1 MKLSHLGFFCAVV
14 EHGTVA
20 AAADKLNC
28 VPSNVTIRIREL
40 EEQLGVALFSRERNR
55 LFVTPEGRMLYDKAR
70 TLLGLASE
78 AQQLFAGERPVGTLR
93 IGALDVVLNNHLPPR
108 LPAYRSRMP
117 DVELHLH
124 PGYSLALERKLVDG
138 EFDLIVSD
146 GPISHP
152 LLASS
157 LAFRERLKLITPR
170 GIRTLSPKPLAAF
183 EFYVFGKDCHY
194 RRIVDNW
201 LATTGLTPRA
211 VLEIESYPAM
221 FACVAAGH
229 GIACVPD
236 SFLATYRNAYP
247 VNAHALPAADSA
259 DIHFVWRKY
268 QASALVTDFID
279 IVSSKA
285 SA

>member
-1 MKLSHLGFFCAVV
+1 MKLSHLGFFCAIV

-55 LFVTPEGRMLYDKAR
+55 LFVTPEGRLLYDKAR

-78 AQQLFAGERPVGTLR
+78 AEQLFTGERPVGTLK
-93 IGALDVVLNNHLPPR
+93 IGALDVVLSNHLPPR

-117 DVELHLH
+117 NVELHLH
-124 PGYSLALERKLVDG
+124 PGHSLVLERKLVDG

-152 LLASS
+152 LLSSS
-157 LAFRERLKLITPR
+157 LAFRENLKLITPKTV
-170 GIRTLSPKPLAAF
+170 RTLSPKSLAAF

-194 RRIVDNW
+194 RQTVDNW
-201 LATTGLTPRA
+201 LASTGLAPRA
-211 VLEIESYPAM
+211 LLEIESYPAM

-236 SFLATYRNAYP
+236 SFLATYRSAYP
-247 VNAHALPAADSA
+247 VNAHALPATGSA
-259 DIHFVWRKY
+259 EIHFIWRKY
-268 QASALVTDFID
+268 QVSTLVTDFIE
-279 IVSSKA
+279 IISGKA
-285 SA
+285 AA